1 MAAAP
6 MTRATPVS
14 GTQISY
20 LALMAGCGIILLSSD
35 AVAVPLS
42 ITQTQAMSF
51 GNLAVPGGPKIVT
64 MDGGGNITAGSQW
77 VLGGTQQEGTYVV
90 GGDPGLIDISVGVVN
105 TCHAS
110 VNAYGFTGVFGTGM
124 NPLNNIQVTPA
135 SNIQLGS
142 GNGDTISLGATISF
156 NATTPAGICNIDF
169 DLIVDYH

>member
-1 MAAAP
+1 MNYANQAS
-6 MTRATPVS
+6 RA
-14 GTQISY
+14 QISHI
-20 LALMAGCGIILLSSD
+20 ALMAGCGIVLLSSN
-35 AVAVPLS
+35 ANAVPLS
-42 ITQTQAMSF
+42 IAQTQAMSF
-51 GNLAVPGGPKIVT
+51 GNLAVPGGPEIVT
-64 MDGGGNITAGSQW
+64 MDGSGNITAGSQW
-77 VLGGTQQEGTYVV
+77 VLGGTQQEGIYTV

-105 TCHAS
+105 TCHVS

-156 NATTPAGICNIDF
+156 NANTPAGICNIDF